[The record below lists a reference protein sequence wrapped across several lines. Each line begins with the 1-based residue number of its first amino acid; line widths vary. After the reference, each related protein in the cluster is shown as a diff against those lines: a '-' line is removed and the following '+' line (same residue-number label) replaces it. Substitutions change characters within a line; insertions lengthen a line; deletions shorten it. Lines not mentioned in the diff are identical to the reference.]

1 LAGSDLADLAGSTID
16 LPREL
21 RTERLLLRTWRGADA
36 DELRPVL
43 LANQEHLK
51 PWIPE
56 SSYGAPPVPQ
66 LAERLEQFAS
76 RFDEGIAFR
85 YALRDLGTAR
95 VLGGMSLFPRNDRA
109 RVALAEADRVEIGY
123 WLDKA
128 VTGQGYV
135 TEAVTALL
143 DVAPMLPNVG
153 SVEIRCH
160 VDNAPSAGVP
170 RRLGFE
176 LTGVQGEMQVW
187 RKELA
192 RGDSSSCSNPAFPTP
207 SVTRRPPSRG

>member
-1 LAGSDLADLAGSTID
+1 MADAGSSTID
-16 LPREL
+16 IPREL

-36 DELRPVL
+36 EELRPIL
-43 LANQEHLK
+43 LANQDHLK

-56 SSYGAPPVPQ
+56 SSYGAPPIPQ
-66 LAERLEQFAS
+66 LAARLDEFAA

-85 YALRDLGTAR
+85 YALREARTGR
-95 VLGGMSLFPRNDRA
+95 VLGGMRLFPRDDTR
-109 RVALAEADRVEIGY
+109 RVSLGEADRVEIGY

-135 TEAVTALL
+135 TEAVVAML
-143 DVAPMLPNVG
+143 DVACRLPNVG

-187 RKELA
+187 RKVL
-192 RGDSSSCSNPAFPTP
+192 TP
-207 SVTRRPPSRG
+207 G